1 LPVACWKL
9 RRRFKYSELG
19 ISALRGT
26 WEWKL
31 VPRVIERIVKVF
43 SALLACAW
51 LASFSVGGAQGEPL
65 AFAGFH
71 RDMDLAALLDRYPQ
85 SAHEVSPGAGVRRRT
100 SQDDLKGWIRE
111 FFRTRSS
118 SGTYVL
124 RMTPGESHDHL
135 YYVQAEVREGITERL
150 WLLLE
155 MPLDLVNP
163 RQPAR
168 GNEARYPAC
177 NDLLSPLTAKF
188 GKPEALAPRWEE
200 ALQSFDYV
208 WTHSPEVM
216 KLQCGRYSGRES
228 VFAIGVTLEQTAPR

>member
-1 LPVACWKL
+1 M
-9 RRRFKYSELG
+9 
-19 ISALRGT
+19 
-26 WEWKL
+26 
-31 VPRVIERIVKVF
+31 RVF
-43 SALLACAW
+43 LALLACVW
-51 LASFSVGGAQGEPL
+51 LAGFSAGGAEGEPL

-71 RDMDLAALLDRYPQ
+71 RDMDLAALLDQYPQ

-100 SQDDLKGWIRE
+100 SHDDLKGWIRE
-111 FFRTRSS
+111 FFRTRGS

-124 RMTPGESHDHL
+124 RTTPSESHDHL

-177 NDLLSPLTAKF
+177 ND
-188 GKPEALAPRWEE
+188 
-200 ALQSFDYV
+200 V
-208 WTHSPEVM
+208 
-216 KLQCGRYSGRES
+216 
-228 VFAIGVTLEQTAPR
+228 